1 LDYYKRLT
9 DELQHAGIRP
19 LATLYHWDLP
29 QALQDKGGWP
39 NRDMVGHFSEY
50 TDIVV
55 RSLGDRINHWCIFNE
70 PWVFTKLQVKNRTAA
85 QMVLRPTWVGKSGS
99 SCAFTNDYNKP
110 IIEIT
115 ENGSSYLD
123 APDAH
128 GAVPDQRKVEFLRG
142 YLSALARS
150 MNDGANIR
158 AYHCWSL
165 LDNSSGPK
173 ATPNVSA

>member
-1 LDYYKRLT
+1 MGWEVWPDGF
-9 DELQHAGIRP
+9 HALI
-19 LATLYHWDLP
+19 
-29 QALQDKGGWP
+29 
-39 NRDMVGHFSEY
+39 M
-50 TDIVV
+50 
-55 RSLGDRINHWCIFNE
+55 RI
-70 PWVFTKLQVKNRTAA
+70 
-85 QMVLRPTWVGKSGS
+85 
-99 SCAFTNDYNKP
+99 TNDYNKP

-115 ENGSSYLD
+115 ENCSSYLD

-165 LDNSSGPK
+165 LDNFEWAEGYTQRFGIVYVDFRDQRRIIKESGHWYAK
-173 ATPNVSA
+173 LAATGNLT